1 MLRKLIDRLMAGERW
16 RMFGVAFLAGLIG
29 AMIVLLLWL
38 VMGRSGEKVVER
50 VTEKQVYLESSQ
62 AIAAVDLVK
71 RNLLTIVTAE
81 DINKISTRSGDFER
95 DCFQQDTGCSKLAVI
110 LTSDGLV
117 LSGAD
122 LKGRDLSQWVA
133 VDWQKNQYQLLKV
146 GQLKGANLY
155 QLVKKGELLLA
166 PGQRTKFFNLKAVL
180 LADLNL
186 LKSGQKVFGVKSFYV
201 DLLKMAEGGVTSAW
215 SGDGVVKNIDANYSP
230 LMVKFSTGVEGQML
244 FDLSGALVMLK
255 SLSGEDVF
263 ANQIETFLKRYVAN
277 VQNFAPVDFGLKCLN
292 IDKKLAAAAGVK
304 VDYGCLVAEGVADDG
319 RLIGNGIAKSSPA
332 EKIGLRNGDL
342 ILEVDNVPLLN
353 ADLGQILQ
361 SKAFGEKLGL
371 EVLRGG
377 KVVKLEMKL

>member
-16 RMFGVAFLAGLIG
+16 KIFGLSLLAGLFWT
-29 AMIVLLLWL
+29 MVVLLLWL
-38 VMGRSGEKVVER
+38 VFGRSGEKVVER

-62 AIAAVDLVK
+62 AIAAVDVVK

-81 DINKISTRSGDFER
+81 DIKKISTRSGDFER
-95 DCFQQDTGCSKLAVI
+95 DCFQQDTGCSKLALI

-122 LKGRDLSQWVA
+122 LSGRDLGQWVA
-133 VDWQKNQYQLLKV
+133 VDYNGNQYQLVKV
-146 GQLKGANLY
+146 GSLKGVNLY
-155 QLVKKGELLLA
+155 QLVKKGELLLT

-180 LADLNL
+180 LADVNL
-186 LKSGQKVFGVKSFYV
+186 LKVGQKVFGVKSFYL
-201 DLLKMAEGGVTSAW
+201 DLLKMAEGVITSAW
-215 SGDGVVKNIDANYSP
+215 SGQGVVQNINANYSP

-244 FDLSGALVMLK
+244 FDLSGALVVVR
-255 SLSGEDVF
+255 SASGEDVL
-263 ANQIETFLKRYVAN
+263 ASQVEALLKRYVVNA
-277 VQNFAPVDFGLKCLN
+277 QNFGSVDFGLKCLN
-292 IDKKLAAAAGVK
+292 IDKKLAAVAGVK
-304 VDYGCLVAEGVADDG
+304 VDYGCLLAEGVADDG

-353 ADLGQILQ
+353 ADLGRILQ